1 MVMRMLLLVFLCC
14 VFAWSAAAAPVQRT
28 LSFGGF
34 QRSYVV
40 HVPARMAGQDV
51 ALVVVLHGLGGD
63 GANVLAQGRWVEK
76 ANVEGFIVVAPEG
89 IPEDP
94 TRPARFFGNKRS
106 WNSGPATGS
115 PAEARGVDDVRF
127 IAAVI
132 QEVRRQHRVDG
143 RRIHVT
149 GFSNGAGMAFRV
161 GAELPDVVASI
172 APVAN
177 GLLLP
182 VEALERPVSLMLVW
196 GMDDPL
202 NPVTGGKV
210 RRSGQEVLRPSA
222 EGSWRQWA
230 RLLRCPAAPVVD
242 RSVPRVI
249 RQAFEGCAD
258 GSTAVLV
265 GIEGLGHQWPGGKVV
280 LRLVSGP
287 GSDAFDATTEIW
299 KFFAAHRRLR

>member
-1 MVMRMLLLVFLCC
+1 M
-14 VFAWSAAAAPVQRT
+14 
-28 LSFGGF
+28 
-34 QRSYVV
+34 
-40 HVPARMAGQDV
+40 PAVG
-51 ALVVVLHGLGGD
+51 
-63 GANVLAQGRWVEK
+63 NVNTILPWLWP
-76 ANVEGFIVVAPEG
+76 VAP
-89 IPEDP
+89 
-94 TRPARFFGNKRS
+94 
-106 WNSGPATGS
+106 
-115 PAEARGVDDVRF
+115 
-127 IAAVI
+127 
-132 QEVRRQHRVDG
+132 
-143 RRIHVT
+143 
-149 GFSNGAGMAFRV
+149 
-161 GAELPDVVASI
+161 
-172 APVAN
+172 
-177 GLLLP
+177 P

-202 NPVTGGKV
+202 NPVTGGEV
-210 RRSGQEVLRPSA
+210 RRNGQEVLRPSA

-287 GSDAFDATTEIW
+287 GSDAFDATAEIW